1 MSGPEQIE
9 AVVAASEDLDDKPLP
24 EHVAVFDQVLTTLQ
38 DRLADAEN

>member
-1 MSGPEQIE
+1 MSGSDQIE
-9 AVVAASEDLDDKPLP
+9 AAISAAENLGDTPLA